1 MKLHDKRSQ
10 YLGIALIVLGL
21 FAVLRLWWLLPTA
34 LLAIAG
40 GYFYRQRRQM
50 GRIPEAVQS
59 GLWLVGLAVLFLVDF
74 LFPGI
79 LILAGASLLVRGH
92 EAELDQR
99 VQHFVQRFQN
109 RPATNQNMPVP
120 HSPEATNGIHE
131 ENDESNKTIRL

>member
-1 MKLHDKRSQ
+1 MKLQDKRAR

-21 FAVLRLWWLLPTA
+21 FAVLRLWWLLPTV

-40 GYFYRQRRQM
+40 GYFYVQRRQM
-50 GRIPEAVQS
+50 GRITEAVQS

-79 LILAGASLLVRGH
+79 LILAGASLVVRGH

-99 VQHFVQRFQN
+99 IQRLMQRFPN
-109 RPATNQNMPVP
+109 RPAATSNMPVP
-120 HSPEATNGIHE
+120 HPSEAVPGLPAE
-131 ENDESNKTIRL
+131 SDESNKTIRL

>member
-1 MKLHDKRSQ
+1 MKLHDRRTR

-21 FAVLRLWWLLPTA
+21 FAVFRLWWLLPTM
-34 LLAIAG
+34 LLATAG
-40 GYFYRQRRQM
+40 GYIYLQRRRM

-59 GLWLVGLAVLFLVDF
+59 GLWLIGLAVLFLVDF

-99 VQHFVQRFQN
+99 VQYLGQRFY
-109 RPATNQNMPVP
+109 PSPTPHMPVP
-120 HSPEATNGIHE
+120 STPETTSGIHD
-131 ENDESNKTIRL
+131 ENDQSNKTIRL